1 MSIFKDTRM
10 VSFYKN
16 ARVAK
21 PRPVLKQ
28 TAVSETPTQPHSV
41 IREGSGNDIRSKSI
55 GGRRPINDLRIQT
68 NNRPMDGKAE
78 PAYRHG
84 LTTGTSNNRKA
95 YTGQTDY
102 SRNPFVS
109 RQSKLESTSGKMP
122 SIRQSDRRQDG
133 RLTTP
138 VSRVANT
145 AGGSVIFRRYN

>member
-16 ARVAK
+16 ASVAK
-21 PRPVLKQ
+21 PWPVLKQ
-28 TAVSETPTQPHSV
+28 TAVSETLTQPHST
-41 IREGSGNDIRSKSI
+41 IGEGSGNDTRSKSI

-68 NNRPMDGKAE
+68 NNRPMDGKSG
-78 PAYRHG
+78 PAYRHD
-84 LTTGTSNNRKA
+84 LTRGTSNNRKV

-138 VSRVANT
+138 VSRAANT